1 MGFNFRG
8 LAFKQS
14 MMILAAIT
22 VVFGL
27 IFGIMSYKTQDM
39 LNRMTLENGEE
50 TSRAN
55 VNYIDKLFNAGKL
68 VGDDVASTLGKR
80 KMTKAELDSFL
91 LQSLTNAR
99 NLIPQIVAVVLAY
112 EPGMGPETPTDGEFM
127 RLARFSENKIRLITG
142 ANYQD
147 KEWYYST
154 RDGRTSRWQEPFIG
168 EFVPEPIAVYTV
180 PIFQKNKK
188 DEEVLAGV
196 LAIDMSIDF
205 LKETISEIPV
215 SNSGYAIITSAK
227 NVAVAYPKN
236 IAQGKRNRDVVV
248 KEKRGNSQ
256 IDFDRRTR
264 DSSGLFLGTVAG
276 GEESAIYYTTIKSNN
291 WTFMVVWPIEKY
303 LKDQSAMRKL
313 FFALA
318 IGGYGI
324 ILVIILLISFR
335 VAKPLKELAVAA
347 RKLGRGNFNVTIPQI
362 TGRDEISEFA
372 GAFSNMLTELKD
384 HIEKQK
390 DMKRIERELDLAR
403 NIQLSMLPGS
413 EHDENSDDDRH
424 ELAPFLLPAKEVGGD
439 FYDFFKIDNDHLC
452 VVIGDVSGKGVAAA
466 LFMMVARIILRTTTK
481 NLKSI
486 VDAFNRTNFAL
497 AKRNKLNMF
506 VTVWAGIIDL
516 RSGHIDFASAG
527 HNPPAVRHK
536 DGTVEFI
543 KSKPGLVMAAMKE
556 TVYKPQTCSL
566 LPGDTLFL
574 YTDGVTEATSCQ
586 DQLFGDNRL
595 INTLINGG
603 ALSPAET
610 CSLVKKEI
618 DNFVQ
623 EAPQFDDITMLAV
636 KYNGSDEPIW
646 ERYEKTINVNNN
658 DKSGEL
664 KSFVEDILTPMDG
677 AKKVQMQDAWD
688 RYEKIVDV
696 IPENQDILTAF
707 VEGILAPMDG
717 SMKSQMQINIAI
729 DEIYSNIVK
738 FSGATQVTL
747 IVEIRKATLT
757 ARLTF
762 IDNGKPYDPIKQAD
776 PDITLPAEEREIGGL
791 GIFIVKKTMDSV
803 SYRRNGDNNELA
815 ITKTL

>member
-39 LNRMTLENGEE
+39 LNKMTVENGEE

-68 VGDDVASTLGKR
+68 VGDDVATTLGKR
-80 KMTKAELDSFL
+80 KMTKAELDTFL

-99 NLIPQIVAVVLAY
+99 NLVPQIVAVVLAY
-112 EPGMGPETPTDGEFM
+112 EPGMGPETPKGEFM
-127 RLARFSENKIRLITG
+127 RLARFTENEIKLVTG
-142 ANYQD
+142 GHYDD

-154 RDGRTSRWQEPFIG
+154 RDGKTSRWQEPFIG

-180 PIFQKNKK
+180 PIFQKNKNG
-188 DEEVLAGV
+188 EEVLAGV

-205 LKETISEIPV
+205 LKDEISSIPV

-227 NVAVAYPKN
+227 NVAVAYPKS
-236 IAQGKRNRDVVV
+236 IAQGKRNREIVV
-248 KEKRGNSQ
+248 KEIRGNSQ
-256 IDFDRRTR
+256 VDFDRQTR

-276 GEESAIYYTTIKSNN
+276 GEESAIYYTTIKANN

-303 LKDQSAMRKL
+303 LKDQSSMRKL
-313 FFALA
+313 FLVLA
-318 IGGYGI
+318 IGGYII
-324 ILVIILLISFR
+324 ILIIILLISFR
-335 VAKPLKELAVAA
+335 VAKPLKELAIAA

-384 HIEKQK
+384 HIERQK

-516 RSGHIDFASAG
+516 RTGHIDFASAG
-527 HNPPAVRHK
+527 HNPPAVRHS
-536 DGTVEFI
+536 DGSVEFI
-543 KSKPGLVMAAMKE
+543 KSKAGLVMAAMEE
-556 TVYKPQTCSL
+556 TIYKPQTYDL
-566 LPGDTLFL
+566 KQGDTLFL
-574 YTDGVTEATSCQ
+574 YTDGVTEATNSNNV
-586 DQLFGDNRL
+586 LFGDNRL
-595 INTLINGG
+595 LATLKMGG
-603 ALSPAET
+603 ERSTADT
-610 CSLVKKEI
+610 CTLVKKEI

-623 EAPQFDDITMLAV
+623 DAPQFDDITMLAI
-636 KYNGSDEPIW
+636 KFNGIDEPVW
-646 ERYEKTINVNNN
+646 ERYEKTIDVADDN
-658 DKSGEL
+658 KGEL
-664 KSFVEDILTPMDG
+664 KSFVEGILTPMDG

-707 VEGILAPMDG
+707 VEGILAPMEG
-717 SMKSQMQINIAI
+717 SLKSQMQINIAI

-738 FSGATQVTL
+738 FSGATKVTL
-747 IVEIRKATLT
+747 IVEVRKATLT

-776 PDITLPAEEREIGGL
+776 PDVTLPAEEREIGGL

-803 SYRRNGDNNELA
+803 CYRRNGENNELA

>member
-39 LNRMTLENGEE
+39 LNKMTVENGEE

-80 KMTKAELDSFL
+80 KMTKAELDTFL

-99 NLIPQIVAVVLAY
+99 NLVPQIVAVVLAY
-112 EPGMGPETPTDGEFM
+112 EPGMGPETPKGEFM
-127 RLARFSENKIRLITG
+127 RLARFTENEIKLVTG
-142 ANYQD
+142 GHYDD

-154 RDGRTSRWQEPFIG
+154 RDGKTSRWQEPFIG

-180 PIFQKNKK
+180 PIFQKNNKG
-188 DEEVLAGV
+188 EEVLAGV
-196 LAIDMSIDF
+196 LAIDMSINF
-205 LKETISEIPV
+205 LKDEISSIPV

-227 NVAVAYPKN
+227 NVAVAYPKS
-236 IAQGKRNRDVVV
+236 IAQGKRNREIVV
-248 KEKRGNSQ
+248 KEIRGNSQ
-256 IDFDRRTR
+256 VNFDRQTR
-264 DSSGLFLGTVAG
+264 DSSGLFIGTVAG
-276 GEESAIYYTTIKSNN
+276 GEESAIYYTTIKANN
-291 WTFMVVWPIEKY
+291 WTFMVVWPIEEY
-303 LKDQSAMRKL
+303 LKDQSSMRKL
-313 FFALA
+313 FLVLA
-318 IGGYGI
+318 IGGYII
-324 ILVIILLISFR
+324 ILIIILLISFR
-335 VAKPLKELAVAA
+335 VAKPLKELAIAA
-347 RKLGRGNFNVTIPQI
+347 RKLGHGNFNVTIPQI

-384 HIEKQK
+384 HIERQK

-516 RSGHIDFASAG
+516 RTGHIDFASAG
-527 HNPPAVRHK
+527 HNPPAVRHS
-536 DGTVEFI
+536 DGSVEFI
-543 KSKPGLVMAAMKE
+543 KSKAGLVMAAMEE
-556 TVYKPQTCSL
+556 TIYKPQTYDL
-566 LPGDTLFL
+566 KKGDTLFL
-574 YTDGVTEATSCQ
+574 YTDGVTEATNTN
-586 DQLFGDNRL
+586 DVLFGDSRL
-595 INTLINGG
+595 LATLKMGG
-603 ALSPAET
+603 ERSTADT
-610 CSLVKKEI
+610 CTLVKKEI

-623 EAPQFDDITMLAV
+623 DAPQFDDITMLAI
-636 KYNGSDEPIW
+636 KFNGIDEPVW
-646 ERYEKTINVNNN
+646 ERYEKTIDVADDN
-658 DKSGEL
+658 KGEL
-664 KSFVEDILTPMDG
+664 KSFVEGILTPMDG

-707 VEGILAPMDG
+707 VEGILAPMEG
-717 SMKSQMQINIAI
+717 SLKSQMQINIAI

-738 FSGATQVTL
+738 FSGATKVTL
-747 IVEIRKATLT
+747 IVEVRKATLT

-776 PDITLPAEEREIGGL
+776 PDVTLPAEEREIGGL

-803 SYRRNGDNNELA
+803 CYRRNGENNELA

>member
-39 LNRMTLENGEE
+39 LNKMTVENGEE

-80 KMTKAELDSFL
+80 KMTKAELDTFL

-99 NLIPQIVAVVLAY
+99 NLVPQIVAVVLAY
-112 EPGMGPETPTDGEFM
+112 EPGMGPETPKGEFM
-127 RLARFSENKIRLITG
+127 RLARFSENEIKLVTG
-142 ANYQD
+142 GHYDD

-154 RDGRTSRWQEPFIG
+154 RDGKTSRWQEPFIG

-180 PIFQKNKK
+180 PIFQKNNKG
-188 DEEVLAGV
+188 EEVLAGV

-205 LKETISEIPV
+205 LKDEISSIPV

-227 NVAVAYPKN
+227 NVAVAYPKS
-236 IAQGKRNRDVVV
+236 IAQGKRNREIVV
-248 KEKRGNSQ
+248 KEIRGNSQ
-256 IDFDRRTR
+256 VNFDRQTR
-264 DSSGLFLGTVAG
+264 DSSGLFIGTVAG
-276 GEESAIYYTTIKSNN
+276 GEESAIYYTTIKANN

-303 LKDQSAMRKL
+303 LKDQSSMRKL
-313 FFALA
+313 FLVLA
-318 IGGYGI
+318 IGGYII
-324 ILVIILLISFR
+324 ILIIILLISFR
-335 VAKPLKELAVAA
+335 VAKPLKELAIAA

-384 HIEKQK
+384 HIERQK

-516 RSGHIDFASAG
+516 RTGHIDFASAG
-527 HNPPAVRHK
+527 HNPPAVRHS
-536 DGTVEFI
+536 DGSVEFI
-543 KSKPGLVMAAMKE
+543 KSKAGLVMAAMEE
-556 TVYKPQTCSL
+556 TIYKPQTYDL
-566 LPGDTLFL
+566 KKGDTLFL
-574 YTDGVTEATSCQ
+574 YTDGVTEATNTN
-586 DQLFGDNRL
+586 DVLFGDSRL
-595 INTLINGG
+595 LATLKMGG
-603 ALSPAET
+603 ERSTADT
-610 CSLVKKEI
+610 CTLVKKEI

-623 EAPQFDDITMLAV
+623 DAPQFDDITMLAI
-636 KYNGSDEPIW
+636 KFNGIDEPVW
-646 ERYEKTINVNNN
+646 ERYEKTIDVADDN
-658 DKSGEL
+658 KGEL
-664 KSFVEDILTPMDG
+664 KSFVEGILTPMDG

-707 VEGILAPMDG
+707 VEGILAPMEG
-717 SMKSQMQINIAI
+717 SLKSQMQINIAI

-738 FSGATQVTL
+738 FSGATKVTL
-747 IVEIRKATLT
+747 IVEVRKATLT

-776 PDITLPAEEREIGGL
+776 PDVTLPAEEREIGGL

-803 SYRRNGDNNELA
+803 CYRRNGENNELA

>member
-39 LNRMTLENGEE
+39 LNKMTVENGEE

-80 KMTKAELDSFL
+80 KMTKAELDTFL

-99 NLIPQIVAVVLAY
+99 NLVPQIVAVVLAY
-112 EPGMGPETPTDGEFM
+112 EPGMGPETPKGEFM
-127 RLARFSENKIRLITG
+127 RLARFTENEIKLVTG
-142 ANYQD
+142 GHYDD

-154 RDGRTSRWQEPFIG
+154 RDGKTSRWQEPFIG

-180 PIFQKNKK
+180 PIFQKNNKG
-188 DEEVLAGV
+188 EEVLAGV

-205 LKETISEIPV
+205 LKDEISSIPV

-227 NVAVAYPKN
+227 NVAVAYPKS
-236 IAQGKRNRDVVV
+236 IAQGKRNREIVV
-248 KEKRGNSQ
+248 KEIRGNSQ
-256 IDFDRRTR
+256 VNFDRQTR
-264 DSSGLFLGTVAG
+264 DSSGLFIGTVAG
-276 GEESAIYYTTIKSNN
+276 GEESAIYYTTIKANN

-303 LKDQSAMRKL
+303 LKDQSSMRKL
-313 FFALA
+313 FLVLA
-318 IGGYGI
+318 IGGYII
-324 ILVIILLISFR
+324 ILIIILLISFR
-335 VAKPLKELAVAA
+335 VAKPLKELAIAA

-384 HIEKQK
+384 HIERQK

-516 RSGHIDFASAG
+516 RTGHIDFASAG
-527 HNPPAVRHK
+527 HNPPAVRHS
-536 DGTVEFI
+536 DGSVEFI
-543 KSKPGLVMAAMKE
+543 KSKAGLVMAAMEE
-556 TVYKPQTCSL
+556 TIYKPQTYDIKK
-566 LPGDTLFL
+566 GDTLFL
-574 YTDGVTEATSCQ
+574 YTDGVTEATNTN
-586 DQLFGDNRL
+586 DVLFGDSRL
-595 INTLINGG
+595 LATLKMGG
-603 ALSPAET
+603 ERSTADT
-610 CSLVKKEI
+610 CTLVKKEI

-623 EAPQFDDITMLAV
+623 DAPQFDDITMLAI
-636 KYNGSDEPIW
+636 KFNGIDEPVW
-646 ERYEKTINVNNN
+646 ERYEKTIDVADDN
-658 DKSGEL
+658 KGEL
-664 KSFVEDILTPMDG
+664 KSFVEGILTPMDG

-707 VEGILAPMDG
+707 VEGILAPMEG
-717 SMKSQMQINIAI
+717 SLKSQMQINIAI

-738 FSGATQVTL
+738 FSGATKVTL
-747 IVEIRKATLT
+747 IVEVRKATLT

-776 PDITLPAEEREIGGL
+776 PDVTLPAEEREIGGL

-803 SYRRNGDNNELA
+803 CYRRNGENNELA

>member
-39 LNRMTLENGEE
+39 LNKMTVENGEE

-68 VGDDVASTLGKR
+68 VGDDVATTLGKR
-80 KMTKAELDSFL
+80 KMTKAELDTFL

-99 NLIPQIVAVVLAY
+99 NLVPQIVAVVLAY
-112 EPGMGPETPTDGEFM
+112 EPGMGPETPKGEFM
-127 RLARFSENKIRLITG
+127 RLARFTENEIKLVTG
-142 ANYQD
+142 GHYDD
-147 KEWYYST
+147 KEWYYRT
-154 RDGRTSRWQEPFIG
+154 RDGKTSRWQEPFIG

-180 PIFQKNKK
+180 PIFQKNKNG
-188 DEEVLAGV
+188 EEVLAGV

-205 LKETISEIPV
+205 LKDEISSIPV

-227 NVAVAYPKN
+227 NVAVAYPKS
-236 IAQGKRNRDVVV
+236 IAQGKRNREIVV
-248 KEKRGNSQ
+248 KEIRGNSQ
-256 IDFDRRTR
+256 VNFDRQTR

-276 GEESAIYYTTIKSNN
+276 GEESAIYYTTIKANN

-303 LKDQSAMRKL
+303 LKDQSSMRKL
-313 FFALA
+313 FLALA
-318 IGGYGI
+318 IGGYII
-324 ILVIILLISFR
+324 ILIIILLISFR
-335 VAKPLKELAVAA
+335 VAKPLKELAIAA

-384 HIEKQK
+384 HIERQK

-516 RSGHIDFASAG
+516 RTGHIDFASAG
-527 HNPPAVRHK
+527 HNPPAIRHS
-536 DGTVEFI
+536 DGSVEFI
-543 KSKPGLVMAAMKE
+543 KSKAGLVMAAMEE
-556 TVYKPQTCSL
+556 TIYKPQTYDL
-566 LPGDTLFL
+566 KQGDTLFL
-574 YTDGVTEATSCQ
+574 YTDGVTEATNSNNV
-586 DQLFGDNRL
+586 LFGDNRL
-595 INTLINGG
+595 LATLKMGG
-603 ALSPAET
+603 ERSTADT
-610 CSLVKKEI
+610 CTLVKKEI

-623 EAPQFDDITMLAV
+623 DAPQFDDITMLAI
-636 KYNGSDEPIW
+636 KFNGIDEPVW
-646 ERYEKTINVNNN
+646 ERYEKTIDVADDN
-658 DKSGEL
+658 KGEL
-664 KSFVEDILTPMDG
+664 KSFVEGILTPMDG

-707 VEGILAPMDG
+707 VEGILAPMEG
-717 SMKSQMQINIAI
+717 SLKSQMQINIAI

-738 FSGATQVTL
+738 FSGATKVTL
-747 IVEIRKATLT
+747 IVEVRKATLT

-776 PDITLPAEEREIGGL
+776 PDVTLPAEEREIGGL

-803 SYRRNGDNNELA
+803 CYRRNGENNELA

>member
-39 LNRMTLENGEE
+39 LNKMTVENGEE

-68 VGDDVASTLGKR
+68 VGDDVATTLGKR
-80 KMTKAELDSFL
+80 KMTKAELDTFL

-99 NLIPQIVAVVLAY
+99 NLVPQIVAVVLAY
-112 EPGMGPETPTDGEFM
+112 EPGMGPETPKGEFM
-127 RLARFSENKIRLITG
+127 RLARFTENEIKLVTG
-142 ANYQD
+142 GHYDD

-154 RDGRTSRWQEPFIG
+154 RDGKTSRWQEPFIG

-180 PIFQKNKK
+180 PIFQKNKNG
-188 DEEVLAGV
+188 EEVLAGV

-205 LKETISEIPV
+205 LKDEISSIPV

-227 NVAVAYPKN
+227 NVAVAYPKS
-236 IAQGKRNRDVVV
+236 IAQGKRNREIVV
-248 KEKRGNSQ
+248 KEIRGNSQ
-256 IDFDRRTR
+256 VDFDRQTR

-276 GEESAIYYTTIKSNN
+276 GEESAIYYTTINSNN

-303 LKDQSAMRKL
+303 LKDQSSMRKL
-313 FFALA
+313 FLVLA
-318 IGGYGI
+318 IGGYII
-324 ILVIILLISFR
+324 ILIIILLISFR
-335 VAKPLKELAVAA
+335 VAKPLKELAIAA

-384 HIEKQK
+384 HIERQK
-390 DMKRIERELDLAR
+390 DLKRIERELDLAR

-466 LFMMVARIILRTTTK
+466 LFMMVARIILRTTTM

-516 RSGHIDFASAG
+516 RTGHIDFASAG
-527 HNPPAVRHK
+527 HNPPAVRHS
-536 DGTVEFI
+536 DGSVEFI
-543 KSKPGLVMAAMKE
+543 KSKAGLVMAAMEE
-556 TVYKPQTCSL
+556 TIYKPQTYDL
-566 LPGDTLFL
+566 KKGDTLFL
-574 YTDGVTEATSCQ
+574 YTDGVTEATNTN
-586 DQLFGDNRL
+586 DVLFGDSRL
-595 INTLINGG
+595 LATLKMGG
-603 ALSPAET
+603 ERSTADT
-610 CSLVKKEI
+610 CTLVKKEI

-623 EAPQFDDITMLAV
+623 DAPQFDDITMLAI
-636 KYNGSDEPIW
+636 KFNGIDEPVW
-646 ERYEKTINVNNN
+646 ERYEKTIDVADDN
-658 DKSGEL
+658 KGEL
-664 KSFVEDILTPMDG
+664 KSFVEGILTPMDG

-707 VEGILAPMDG
+707 VEGILAPMEG
-717 SMKSQMQINIAI
+717 SLKSQMQINIAI

-738 FSGATQVTL
+738 FSGATKVTL
-747 IVEIRKATLT
+747 IVEVRKATLT

-776 PDITLPAEEREIGGL
+776 PDVTLPAEEREIGGL

-803 SYRRNGDNNELA
+803 CYRRNGENNELA

>member
-39 LNRMTLENGEE
+39 LNKMTVENGEE

-68 VGDDVASTLGKR
+68 VGDDVATTLGKR
-80 KMTKAELDSFL
+80 KMTKAELDTFL

-99 NLIPQIVAVVLAY
+99 NLVPQIVAVVLAY
-112 EPGMGPETPTDGEFM
+112 EPGMGPETPKGEFM
-127 RLARFSENKIRLITG
+127 RLARFTENEIKLVTG
-142 ANYQD
+142 GHYDD

-154 RDGRTSRWQEPFIG
+154 RDGKTSRWQEPFIG

-188 DEEVLAGV
+188 GEEVLAGV

-205 LKETISEIPV
+205 LKDEISSIPV

-227 NVAVAYPKN
+227 NVAVAYPKS
-236 IAQGKRNRDVVV
+236 IAQGKRNREIVV
-248 KEKRGNSQ
+248 KEIRGNSQ
-256 IDFDRRTR
+256 VNFDRQTR

-276 GEESAIYYTTIKSNN
+276 GEESAIYYTTIKANN

-303 LKDQSAMRKL
+303 LKDQSSMRKL
-313 FFALA
+313 FLALA
-318 IGGYGI
+318 IGGYII
-324 ILVIILLISFR
+324 ILIIILLISFR
-335 VAKPLKELAVAA
+335 VAKPLKELAIAA

-384 HIEKQK
+384 HIERQK

-516 RSGHIDFASAG
+516 RTGHIDFASAG
-527 HNPPAVRHK
+527 HNPPAVRHSE
-536 DGTVEFI
+536 GSVEFI
-543 KSKPGLVMAAMKE
+543 KSKAGLVMAAMEE
-556 TVYKPQTCSL
+556 TIYKPQTYDL
-566 LPGDTLFL
+566 KQGDTLFL
-574 YTDGVTEATSCQ
+574 YTDGVTEATNSNNV
-586 DQLFGDNRL
+586 LFGDNRL
-595 INTLINGG
+595 LATLKMGG
-603 ALSPAET
+603 ERSTADT
-610 CSLVKKEI
+610 CTLVKKEI

-623 EAPQFDDITMLAV
+623 DAPQFDDITMLAI
-636 KYNGSDEPIW
+636 KFNGIDEPVW
-646 ERYEKTINVNNN
+646 ERYEKTIDVADDN
-658 DKSGEL
+658 KGEL
-664 KSFVEDILTPMDG
+664 KSFVEGILTPMDG

-707 VEGILAPMDG
+707 VEGILAPMEG
-717 SMKSQMQINIAI
+717 SLKSQMQINIAI

-738 FSGATQVTL
+738 FSGATKVTL
-747 IVEIRKATLT
+747 IVEVRKATLT

-776 PDITLPAEEREIGGL
+776 PDVTLPAEEREIGGL

-803 SYRRNGDNNELA
+803 CYRRNGENNELA

>member
-39 LNRMTLENGEE
+39 LNKMTVENGEE

-80 KMTKAELDSFL
+80 KMTKAELDTFL

-99 NLIPQIVAVVLAY
+99 NLVPQIVAVVLAY
-112 EPGMGPETPTDGEFM
+112 EPGMGPETPKGEFM
-127 RLARFSENKIRLITG
+127 RLARFTENEIKLVTG
-142 ANYQD
+142 GHYDD

-154 RDGRTSRWQEPFIG
+154 RDGKTSRWQEPFIG

-180 PIFQKNKK
+180 PIFQKNNKG
-188 DEEVLAGV
+188 EEVLAGV

-205 LKETISEIPV
+205 LKDEISSIPV

-227 NVAVAYPKN
+227 NVAVAYPKS
-236 IAQGKRNRDVVV
+236 IAQGKRNREIVV
-248 KEKRGNSQ
+248 KEIRGNSQ
-256 IDFDRRTR
+256 VNFDRQTR
-264 DSSGLFLGTVAG
+264 DSSGLFIGTVAG
-276 GEESAIYYTTIKSNN
+276 GEESAIYYTTIKANN

-303 LKDQSAMRKL
+303 LKDQSSMRKL
-313 FFALA
+313 FLVLA
-318 IGGYGI
+318 IGGYII
-324 ILVIILLISFR
+324 ILIITLLISFR
-335 VAKPLKELAVAA
+335 VAKPLKELAIAA

-384 HIEKQK
+384 HIERQK

-486 VDAFNRTNFAL
+486 VDAFNRTNVAL

-516 RSGHIDFASAG
+516 RTGHIDFASAG
-527 HNPPAVRHK
+527 HNPPAVRHS
-536 DGTVEFI
+536 DGSVEFI
-543 KSKPGLVMAAMKE
+543 KSKAGLVMAAMEE
-556 TVYKPQTCSL
+556 TIYKPQTYDL
-566 LPGDTLFL
+566 KKGDTLFL
-574 YTDGVTEATSCQ
+574 YTDGVTEATNTN
-586 DQLFGDNRL
+586 DVLFGDSRL
-595 INTLINGG
+595 LATLKMGG
-603 ALSPAET
+603 ERSTADT
-610 CSLVKKEI
+610 CTLVKKEI

-623 EAPQFDDITMLAV
+623 DAPQFDDITMLAI
-636 KYNGSDEPIW
+636 KFNGIDEPVW
-646 ERYEKTINVNNN
+646 ERYEKTIDVADDN
-658 DKSGEL
+658 KGEL
-664 KSFVEDILTPMDG
+664 KSFVEGILTPMDG

-707 VEGILAPMDG
+707 VEGILAPMEG
-717 SMKSQMQINIAI
+717 SLKSQMQINIAI

-738 FSGATQVTL
+738 FSGATKVTL
-747 IVEIRKATLT
+747 IVEVRKATLT

-776 PDITLPAEEREIGGL
+776 PDVTLPAEEREIGGL

-803 SYRRNGDNNELA
+803 CYRRNGENNELA

>member
-1 MGFNFRG
+1 MGFNLRG

-27 IFGIMSYKTQDM
+27 IFGIMSYQTQEM
-39 LNRMTLENGEE
+39 LNKMTLESGEE

-68 VGDDVASTLGKR
+68 VGDDIANTLSTH
-80 KMTKAELDSFL
+80 KMTKAELDEFL
-91 LQSLTNAR
+91 LKSLTNAR

-112 EPGMGPETPTDGEFM
+112 EPGKGPETPKGEFM
-127 RLARFSENKIRLITG
+127 RLARYTENEIRLITG
-142 ANYQD
+142 SNYQD

-154 RDGRTSRWQEPFIG
+154 RNGKASRWQEPFIG
-168 EFVPEPIAVYTV
+168 EFVPEPIAVYTI
-180 PIFQKNKK
+180 PIFQKDKNGE
-188 DEEVLAGV
+188 DVLVAV

-215 SNSGYAIITSAK
+215 SNSGYAMIISAK
-227 NVAVAYPKN
+227 NVAVAYPKS
-236 IAQGKRNRDVVV
+236 IAQGKRNRDITV
-248 KEKRGNSQ
+248 KEFRGKSA
-256 IDFDRRTR
+256 ISFDRKNR
-264 DSSGLFLGTVAG
+264 DSSGLFLGSVAG
-276 GEESAIYYTTIKSNN
+276 GEESAIYYTSIKSNN
-291 WTFMVVWPIEKY
+291 WTFMVVWPIQKHLE
-303 LKDQSAMRKL
+303 DQRSMHKKL
-313 FFALA
+313 LVLAL
-318 IGGYGI
+318 GGYGI
-324 ILVIILLISFR
+324 MLVIILLISFR
-335 VAKPLKELAVAA
+335 VAKPLKDLALAA
-347 RKLGRGNFNVTIPQI
+347 RKLGKGNFDVTIPQI
-362 TGRDEISEFA
+362 SGHDEVAQFA
-372 GAFSNMLTELKD
+372 WAFSNMLTELKD

-403 NIQLSMLPGS
+403 NIQLSMLPG
-413 EHDENSDDDRH
+413 EERDENSDDDRH

-452 VVIGDVSGKGVAAA
+452 VVIGDVSGKGVPAS
-466 LFMMVARIILRTTTK
+466 LFMMVARIILRTMTK
-481 NLKSI
+481 NLKS
-486 VDAFNRTNFAL
+486 VVEAFNKTNYAL
-497 AKRNKLNMF
+497 AKRNRLNMF
-506 VTVWAGIIDL
+506 VTVWMGIIDL
-516 RSGHIDFASAG
+516 RTGHVDFASAG
-527 HNPPAVRHK
+527 HNPPAVRHS

-543 KSKPGLVMAAMKE
+543 QSKPGLVMAAMQE
-556 TVYKPQTCSL
+556 TLYKQQTCTL

-574 YTDGVTEATSCQ
+574 YTDGVTEATNSQ
-586 DQLFGDNRL
+586 DKLFGDKRL
-595 INTLINGG
+595 IDTLTNGG
-603 ALSPAET
+603 VLPPAET
-610 CSLVKKEI
+610 CIFVKKEI

-623 EAPQFDDITMLAV
+623 EAPQFDDITMLAI
-636 KYNGSDEPIW
+636 KYNGSDEPVW
-646 ERYEKTINVNNN
+646 ERYEKTIDVSDN

-707 VEGILAPMDG
+707 VEGILAPMEG

-803 SYRRNGDNNELA
+803 SYRRNGDNNELS

>member
-39 LNRMTLENGEE
+39 LNKMTVENGEE

-68 VGDDVASTLGKR
+68 VGDDVATTLGKR
-80 KMTKAELDSFL
+80 KMTKAELDTFL

-99 NLIPQIVAVVLAY
+99 NLVPQIVAVVLAY
-112 EPGMGPETPTDGEFM
+112 EPGMGPETPKGEFM
-127 RLARFSENKIRLITG
+127 RLARFTENEIKLVTG
-142 ANYQD
+142 GHYDD

-154 RDGRTSRWQEPFIG
+154 RDGKTSRWQEPFIG

-180 PIFQKNKK
+180 PIFQKNKNG
-188 DEEVLAGV
+188 EEVLAGV

-205 LKETISEIPV
+205 LKDEISSIPV

-227 NVAVAYPKN
+227 NVAVAYPKS
-236 IAQGKRNRDVVV
+236 IAQGKRNREIVV
-248 KEKRGNSQ
+248 KEIRGNSQ
-256 IDFDRRTR
+256 VDFDRQTR

-276 GEESAIYYTTIKSNN
+276 GEESAIYYTTINSNN

-303 LKDQSAMRKL
+303 LKDQSSMRKL
-313 FFALA
+313 FLVLA
-318 IGGYGI
+318 IGGYII
-324 ILVIILLISFR
+324 ILIIILLISFR
-335 VAKPLKELAVAA
+335 VAKPLKELAIAA

-384 HIEKQK
+384 HIERQK

-516 RSGHIDFASAG
+516 RTGHIDFASAG
-527 HNPPAVRHK
+527 HNPPAIRHR
-536 DGTVEFI
+536 DGSVEFI
-543 KSKPGLVMAAMKE
+543 KSKAGLVMAAMEE
-556 TVYKPQTCSL
+556 TIYKPQTYDL
-566 LPGDTLFL
+566 KQGDTLFL
-574 YTDGVTEATSCQ
+574 YTDGVTEATNSNNV
-586 DQLFGDNRL
+586 LFGDNRL
-595 INTLINGG
+595 LATLKMGG
-603 ALSPAET
+603 ERSTADT
-610 CSLVKKEI
+610 CTLVKKEI

-623 EAPQFDDITMLAV
+623 DAPQFDDITMLAI
-636 KYNGSDEPIW
+636 KFNGIDEPVW
-646 ERYEKTINVNNN
+646 ERYEKTIDVADDN
-658 DKSGEL
+658 KGEL
-664 KSFVEDILTPMDG
+664 KSFVEGILTPMDG

-707 VEGILAPMDG
+707 VEGILAPMEG
-717 SMKSQMQINIAI
+717 SLKSQMQINIAI

-738 FSGATQVTL
+738 FSGATKVTL
-747 IVEIRKATLT
+747 IVEVRKATLT

-776 PDITLPAEEREIGGL
+776 PDVTLPAEEREIGGL

-803 SYRRNGDNNELA
+803 CYRRNGENNELA

>member
-39 LNRMTLENGEE
+39 LNKMTVENGEE

-80 KMTKAELDSFL
+80 KMTKAELDTFL

-99 NLIPQIVAVVLAY
+99 NLVPQIVAVVLAY
-112 EPGMGPETPTDGEFM
+112 EPGMGPETPKGEFM
-127 RLARFSENKIRLITG
+127 RLARFTENEIKLVTG
-142 ANYQD
+142 GHYDD

-154 RDGRTSRWQEPFIG
+154 RDGKTSRWQEPFIG

-180 PIFQKNKK
+180 PIFQKNKNG
-188 DEEVLAGV
+188 EEVLAGV

-205 LKETISEIPV
+205 LKDEISSIPV
-215 SNSGYAIITSAK
+215 SNTGYAIITSAK
-227 NVAVAYPKN
+227 NVAVAYPKS
-236 IAQGKRNRDVVV
+236 IAQGKRNREIVV
-248 KEKRGNSQ
+248 KEIRGNSQ
-256 IDFDRRTR
+256 VNFDRQTR

-276 GEESAIYYTTIKSNN
+276 GEESAIYYTTIKANN

-303 LKDQSAMRKL
+303 LKDQSSMRKL
-313 FFALA
+313 FLVLA
-318 IGGYGI
+318 IGGYII
-324 ILVIILLISFR
+324 ILIIILLISFR
-335 VAKPLKELAVAA
+335 VAKPLKELAIAA

-384 HIEKQK
+384 HIERQK

-516 RSGHIDFASAG
+516 RTGHIDFASAG
-527 HNPPAVRHK
+527 HNPPAVRHS
-536 DGTVEFI
+536 DGSVEFI
-543 KSKPGLVMAAMKE
+543 KSKAGLVMAAMEE
-556 TVYKPQTCSL
+556 TIYKPQTYDL
-566 LPGDTLFL
+566 KQGDTLFL
-574 YTDGVTEATSCQ
+574 YTDGVTEATNSNNV
-586 DQLFGDNRL
+586 LFGDNRL
-595 INTLINGG
+595 LATLKMGG
-603 ALSPAET
+603 ERSTADT
-610 CSLVKKEI
+610 CTLVKKEI

-623 EAPQFDDITMLAV
+623 DAPQFDDITMLAI
-636 KYNGSDEPIW
+636 KFNGIDEPVW
-646 ERYEKTINVNNN
+646 ERYEKTIDVADDN
-658 DKSGEL
+658 KGEL
-664 KSFVEDILTPMDG
+664 KSFVEGILTPMDG

-707 VEGILAPMDG
+707 VEGILAPMEG
-717 SMKSQMQINIAI
+717 SLKSQMQINIAI

-738 FSGATQVTL
+738 FSGATKVTL
-747 IVEIRKATLT
+747 IVEVRKATLT

-776 PDITLPAEEREIGGL
+776 PDVTLPAEEREIGGL

-803 SYRRNGDNNELA
+803 CYRRNGENNELA

>member
-39 LNRMTLENGEE
+39 LNKMTVENGEE

-68 VGDDVASTLGKR
+68 VGDDVATTLGKR
-80 KMTKAELDSFL
+80 KMTKAELDTFL

-99 NLIPQIVAVVLAY
+99 NLVPQIVAVVLAY
-112 EPGMGPETPTDGEFM
+112 EPGMGPETPKGEFM
-127 RLARFSENKIRLITG
+127 RLARFTENEIKLVTG
-142 ANYQD
+142 GHYDD

-154 RDGRTSRWQEPFIG
+154 RDGKTSRWQEPFIG

-180 PIFQKNKK
+180 PIFQKNKNG
-188 DEEVLAGV
+188 EEVLAGV

-205 LKETISEIPV
+205 LKDEISSIPV

-227 NVAVAYPKN
+227 NVAVAYPKS
-236 IAQGKRNRDVVV
+236 IAQGKRNREIVV
-248 KEKRGNSQ
+248 KEIRGNSQ
-256 IDFDRRTR
+256 VDFDRQTR

-276 GEESAIYYTTIKSNN
+276 GEESAIYYTTIKANN

-303 LKDQSAMRKL
+303 LKDQSSMRKL
-313 FFALA
+313 FLILA
-318 IGGYGI
+318 IGGYII
-324 ILVIILLISFR
+324 ILIIILLISFR
-335 VAKPLKELAVAA
+335 VAKPLKELAIAA

-384 HIEKQK
+384 HIERQK

-516 RSGHIDFASAG
+516 RTGHIDFASAG
-527 HNPPAVRHK
+527 HNPPAIRHS
-536 DGTVEFI
+536 DGSVEFI
-543 KSKPGLVMAAMKE
+543 KSKAGLVMAAMEE
-556 TVYKPQTCSL
+556 TIYKPQTYDL
-566 LPGDTLFL
+566 KKGDTLFL
-574 YTDGVTEATSCQ
+574 YTDGVTEATNSNNV
-586 DQLFGDNRL
+586 LFGDNRL
-595 INTLINGG
+595 LATLKMGG
-603 ALSPAET
+603 ERSTADT
-610 CSLVKKEI
+610 CTLVKKEI

-623 EAPQFDDITMLAV
+623 DAPQFDDITMLAI
-636 KYNGSDEPIW
+636 KFNGIDEPVW
-646 ERYEKTINVNNN
+646 ERYEKTIDVADDN
-658 DKSGEL
+658 KGEL
-664 KSFVEDILTPMDG
+664 KSFVEGILTPMDG

-707 VEGILAPMDG
+707 VEGILAPMEG
-717 SMKSQMQINIAI
+717 SLKSQMQINIAI

-738 FSGATQVTL
+738 FSGATKVTL
-747 IVEIRKATLT
+747 IVEVRKATLT

-776 PDITLPAEEREIGGL
+776 PDVTLPAEEREIGGL

-803 SYRRNGDNNELA
+803 CYRRNGENNELA

>member
-39 LNRMTLENGEE
+39 LNKMTVENGEE

-80 KMTKAELDSFL
+80 KMTKAELDTFL

-99 NLIPQIVAVVLAY
+99 NLVPQIVAVVLAY
-112 EPGMGPETPTDGEFM
+112 EPGMGPETPKGEFM
-127 RLARFSENKIRLITG
+127 RLARFTENEIKLVTG
-142 ANYQD
+142 GHYDD

-154 RDGRTSRWQEPFIG
+154 RDGKTSRWQEPFIG

-180 PIFQKNKK
+180 PIFQKNNKG
-188 DEEVLAGV
+188 EEVLAGV

-205 LKETISEIPV
+205 LKDEISSIPV

-227 NVAVAYPKN
+227 NVAVAYPKS
-236 IAQGKRNRDVVV
+236 ISQGKRNREIVV
-248 KEKRGNSQ
+248 KEIRGNSQ
-256 IDFDRRTR
+256 VNFDRQTR
-264 DSSGLFLGTVAG
+264 DSSGLFIGTVAG
-276 GEESAIYYTTIKSNN
+276 GEESAIYYTTIKANN

-303 LKDQSAMRKL
+303 LKDQSSMRKL
-313 FFALA
+313 FLVLA
-318 IGGYGI
+318 IGGYII
-324 ILVIILLISFR
+324 ILIIILLISFR
-335 VAKPLKELAVAA
+335 VAKPLKELAIAA

-384 HIEKQK
+384 HIERQK

-516 RSGHIDFASAG
+516 RTGHIDFASAG
-527 HNPPAVRHK
+527 HNPPAVRHS
-536 DGTVEFI
+536 DGSVEFI
-543 KSKPGLVMAAMKE
+543 KSKAGLVMAAMEE
-556 TVYKPQTCSL
+556 TIYKPQTYDL
-566 LPGDTLFL
+566 KKGDTLFL
-574 YTDGVTEATSCQ
+574 YTDGVTEATNTN
-586 DQLFGDNRL
+586 DVLFGDSRL
-595 INTLINGG
+595 LATLKMGG
-603 ALSPAET
+603 ERSTADT
-610 CSLVKKEI
+610 CTLVKKEI

-623 EAPQFDDITMLAV
+623 DAPQFDDITMLAI
-636 KYNGSDEPIW
+636 KFNGIDEPVW
-646 ERYEKTINVNNN
+646 ERYEKTIDVADDN
-658 DKSGEL
+658 KGEL
-664 KSFVEDILTPMDG
+664 KSFVEGILTPMDG

-707 VEGILAPMDG
+707 VEGILAPMEG
-717 SMKSQMQINIAI
+717 SLKSQMQINIAI

-738 FSGATQVTL
+738 FSGATKVTL
-747 IVEIRKATLT
+747 IVEVRKATLT

-776 PDITLPAEEREIGGL
+776 PDVTLPAEEREIGGL

-803 SYRRNGDNNELA
+803 CYRRNGENNELA

>member
-39 LNRMTLENGEE
+39 LNKMTVENGEE

-68 VGDDVASTLGKR
+68 VGDEVATTLGKR
-80 KMTKAELDSFL
+80 KMTKAELDTFL

-99 NLIPQIVAVVLAY
+99 NLVPQIVAVVLAY
-112 EPGMGPETPTDGEFM
+112 EPGMGPETPKGEFM
-127 RLARFSENKIRLITG
+127 RLARYVDNEIKLITG
-142 ANYQD
+142 GHYDD

-154 RDGRTSRWQEPFIG
+154 RDGKTSRWQEPFIG

-180 PIFQKNKK
+180 PIFQKNKNG
-188 DEEVLAGV
+188 EEVLAGV

-205 LKETISEIPV
+205 LKDEISSIPV

-227 NVAVAYPKN
+227 NVAVAYPKS
-236 IAQGKRNRDVVV
+236 IAQGKRNREIVV
-248 KEKRGNSQ
+248 KEIRGNSQ
-256 IDFDRRTR
+256 VDFDRQTQ

-276 GEESAIYYTTIKSNN
+276 GEESAIYYTTIKANN

-303 LKDQSAMRKL
+303 LKDQSSMRKL
-313 FFALA
+313 FLVLA
-318 IGGYGI
+318 IGGYII
-324 ILVIILLISFR
+324 ILIIILLISFR
-335 VAKPLKELAVAA
+335 VAKPLKELAIAA

-384 HIEKQK
+384 HIERQK

-516 RSGHIDFASAG
+516 RTGHIDFASAG
-527 HNPPAVRHK
+527 HNPPAIRHS
-536 DGTVEFI
+536 DGSVEFI
-543 KSKPGLVMAAMKE
+543 KSKAGLVMAAMEE
-556 TVYKPQTCSL
+556 TIYKPQTYDL
-566 LPGDTLFL
+566 KQGDTLFL
-574 YTDGVTEATSCQ
+574 YTDGVTEATNSNNV
-586 DQLFGDNRL
+586 LFGDNRL
-595 INTLINGG
+595 LATLKMGG
-603 ALSPAET
+603 ERSTADT
-610 CSLVKKEI
+610 CTLVKKEI

-623 EAPQFDDITMLAV
+623 DAPQFDDITMLAI
-636 KYNGSDEPIW
+636 KFNGIDEPVW
-646 ERYEKTINVNNN
+646 ERYEKTIDVADDN
-658 DKSGEL
+658 KGEL
-664 KSFVEDILTPMDG
+664 KSFVEGILTPMDG

-707 VEGILAPMDG
+707 VEGILAPMEG
-717 SMKSQMQINIAI
+717 SLKSQMQINIAI

-738 FSGATQVTL
+738 FSGATKVTL
-747 IVEIRKATLT
+747 IVEVRKATLT

-776 PDITLPAEEREIGGL
+776 PDVTLPAEEREIGGL

-803 SYRRNGDNNELA
+803 CYRRNGENNELA

>member
-39 LNRMTLENGEE
+39 LNKMTVENGEE

-80 KMTKAELDSFL
+80 KMTKAELDTFL

-99 NLIPQIVAVVLAY
+99 NLVPQIVAVVLAY
-112 EPGMGPETPTDGEFM
+112 EPGMGPETPKGEFM
-127 RLARFSENKIRLITG
+127 RLARFTENEIKLVTG
-142 ANYQD
+142 GHYDD

-154 RDGRTSRWQEPFIG
+154 RDGKTSRWQEPFIG

-180 PIFQKNKK
+180 PIFQKNNKG
-188 DEEVLAGV
+188 EEVLAGV

-205 LKETISEIPV
+205 LKDEISSIPV

-227 NVAVAYPKN
+227 NVAVAYPKS
-236 IAQGKRNRDVVV
+236 IAQGKRNREIVV
-248 KEKRGNSQ
+248 KEIRGNSQ
-256 IDFDRRTR
+256 VNFDRQTR
-264 DSSGLFLGTVAG
+264 DSSGLFIGTVAG
-276 GEESAIYYTTIKSNN
+276 GEESAIYYTTIKANN

-303 LKDQSAMRKL
+303 LKDQSSMRKL
-313 FFALA
+313 FLVLA
-318 IGGYGI
+318 IGGYII
-324 ILVIILLISFR
+324 ILIIILLISFR
-335 VAKPLKELAVAA
+335 VAKPLKELAIAA

-384 HIEKQK
+384 HIERQK

-486 VDAFNRTNFAL
+486 VDAFNRTNVAL

-516 RSGHIDFASAG
+516 RTGHIDFASAG
-527 HNPPAVRHK
+527 HNPPAVRHS
-536 DGTVEFI
+536 DGSVEFI
-543 KSKPGLVMAAMKE
+543 KSKAGLVMAAMEE
-556 TVYKPQTCSL
+556 TIYKPQTYDL
-566 LPGDTLFL
+566 KKGDTLFL
-574 YTDGVTEATSCQ
+574 YTDGVTEATNTN
-586 DQLFGDNRL
+586 DVLFGDSRL
-595 INTLINGG
+595 LATLKMGG
-603 ALSPAET
+603 ERSTADT
-610 CSLVKKEI
+610 CTLVKKEI

-623 EAPQFDDITMLAV
+623 DAPQFDDITMLAIKFDGIDDPV
-636 KYNGSDEPIW
+636 W
-646 ERYEKTINVNNN
+646 ERYEKTIDVADDN
-658 DKSGEL
+658 KGEL
-664 KSFVEDILTPMDG
+664 KSFVEGILTPMDG

-707 VEGILAPMDG
+707 VEGILAPMEG
-717 SMKSQMQINIAI
+717 SLKSQMQINIAI

-738 FSGATQVTL
+738 FSGATKVTL
-747 IVEIRKATLT
+747 IVEVRKATLT

-776 PDITLPAEEREIGGL
+776 PDVTLPAEEREIGGL

-803 SYRRNGDNNELA
+803 CYRRNGENNELA

>member
-39 LNRMTLENGEE
+39 LNKMTVENGEE

-68 VGDDVASTLGKR
+68 VGDDVATTLGKR
-80 KMTKAELDSFL
+80 KMTKAELDTFL

-99 NLIPQIVAVVLAY
+99 NLVPQIVAVVLAY
-112 EPGMGPETPTDGEFM
+112 EPGMGPETPKGEFM
-127 RLARFSENKIRLITG
+127 RLARFTENEIKLVTG
-142 ANYQD
+142 GHYDD

-154 RDGRTSRWQEPFIG
+154 RDGKTSRWQEPFIG

-180 PIFQKNKK
+180 PIFQKNKNG
-188 DEEVLAGV
+188 EEVLAGV

-205 LKETISEIPV
+205 LKDEISSIPV

-227 NVAVAYPKN
+227 NVAVAYPKS
-236 IAQGKRNRDVVV
+236 IAQGKRNREIVV
-248 KEKRGNSQ
+248 KEIRGNSQ
-256 IDFDRRTR
+256 VDFDRQTR

-276 GEESAIYYTTIKSNN
+276 GEESAIYYTTIKANN

-303 LKDQSAMRKL
+303 LKDQSSMRKL
-313 FFALA
+313 FLVLA
-318 IGGYGI
+318 IGGYII
-324 ILVIILLISFR
+324 ILIIILLISFR
-335 VAKPLKELAVAA
+335 VAKPLKELAIAA

-384 HIEKQK
+384 HIERQK

-516 RSGHIDFASAG
+516 RTGHIDFASAG
-527 HNPPAVRHK
+527 HNPPAIRHS
-536 DGTVEFI
+536 DGSVEFI
-543 KSKPGLVMAAMKE
+543 KSKAGLVMAAMEE
-556 TVYKPQTCSL
+556 TIYKPQTYNL
-566 LPGDTLFL
+566 KQGDTLFL
-574 YTDGVTEATSCQ
+574 YTDGVTEATNSNNV
-586 DQLFGDNRL
+586 LFGDNRL
-595 INTLINGG
+595 LATLKMGG
-603 ALSPAET
+603 ERSTADT
-610 CSLVKKEI
+610 CTLVKKEI

-623 EAPQFDDITMLAV
+623 DAPQFDDITMLAI
-636 KYNGSDEPIW
+636 KFNGIDEPVW
-646 ERYEKTINVNNN
+646 ERYEKTIDVADDN
-658 DKSGEL
+658 KGEL
-664 KSFVEDILTPMDG
+664 KSFVEGILTPMDG

-707 VEGILAPMDG
+707 VEGILAPMEG
-717 SMKSQMQINIAI
+717 SLKSQMQINIAI

-738 FSGATQVTL
+738 FSGATKVTL
-747 IVEIRKATLT
+747 IVEVRKATLT

-776 PDITLPAEEREIGGL
+776 PDVTLPAEEREIGGL

-803 SYRRNGDNNELA
+803 CYRRNGENNELA

>member
-39 LNRMTLENGEE
+39 LNKMTVENGEE

-68 VGDDVASTLGKR
+68 VGDDVATTLGKR
-80 KMTKAELDSFL
+80 KMTKAELDTFL

-99 NLIPQIVAVVLAY
+99 NLVPQIVAVVLAY
-112 EPGMGPETPTDGEFM
+112 EPGMGPETPKGEFM
-127 RLARFSENKIRLITG
+127 RLARFTENEIKLVTG
-142 ANYQD
+142 GHYDD

-154 RDGRTSRWQEPFIG
+154 RDGKTSRWQEPFIG

-180 PIFQKNKK
+180 PIFQKNKNG
-188 DEEVLAGV
+188 EEVLAGV

-205 LKETISEIPV
+205 LKDEISSIPV

-227 NVAVAYPKN
+227 NVAVAYPKS
-236 IAQGKRNRDVVV
+236 IAQGKRNREIVV
-248 KEKRGNSQ
+248 KEIRGNSQ
-256 IDFDRRTR
+256 VNFDRQTR

-276 GEESAIYYTTIKSNN
+276 GEESAIYYTTIKANN

-303 LKDQSAMRKL
+303 LKDQSSMRKL
-313 FFALA
+313 FLALA
-318 IGGYGI
+318 IGGYII
-324 ILVIILLISFR
+324 ILIIILLISFR
-335 VAKPLKELAVAA
+335 VAKPLKELAIAA

-384 HIEKQK
+384 HIERQK

-516 RSGHIDFASAG
+516 RTGHIDFASAG
-527 HNPPAVRHK
+527 HNPPAIRHS
-536 DGTVEFI
+536 DGSVEFI
-543 KSKPGLVMAAMKE
+543 KSKAGLVMAAMEE
-556 TVYKPQTCSL
+556 TIYKPQTYDL
-566 LPGDTLFL
+566 KQGDTLFL
-574 YTDGVTEATSCQ
+574 YTDGVTEATNSNNV
-586 DQLFGDNRL
+586 LFGDNRL
-595 INTLINGG
+595 LATLKMGG
-603 ALSPAET
+603 ERSTADT
-610 CSLVKKEI
+610 CTLVKKEI

-623 EAPQFDDITMLAV
+623 DAPQFDDITMLAI
-636 KYNGSDEPIW
+636 KFNGIDEPVW
-646 ERYEKTINVNNN
+646 ERYEKTIDVADDN
-658 DKSGEL
+658 KGEL
-664 KSFVEDILTPMDG
+664 KSFVEGILTPMDG

-707 VEGILAPMDG
+707 VEGILAPMEG
-717 SMKSQMQINIAI
+717 SLKSQMQINIAI

-738 FSGATQVTL
+738 FSGATKVTL
-747 IVEIRKATLT
+747 IVEVRKATLT

-776 PDITLPAEEREIGGL
+776 PDVTLPAEEREIGGL

-803 SYRRNGDNNELA
+803 CYRRNGENNELA